1 MHKVLLKVF
10 KDSVLDSV
18 RLIVEMIC
26 LQVKHGR
33 YDRFIS
39 VILKLVRIMLT
50 HNVKPYQYSA
60 RSLPV
65 LSVSRNIS
73 VIQTFTAIEGEWP

>member
-33 YDRFIS
+33 YDLFVS

-50 HNVKPYQYSA
+50 HNVKPYQYPT